1 MKLGIYHIDF
11 YYFLFII
18 FIKIAIFIFKIIIY
32 QNMAMVVK
40 DNNSK
45 RRCYDMRLYLVEWVV
60 LNPEAGREMKYIYNM
75 SKSQLIQACLYTEG
89 KLTKQEL
96 IDLINYVRG
105 FLKASKA
112 RLKEQKE
119 QETCSE
125 EPE

>member
-1 MKLGIYHIDF
+1 
-11 YYFLFII
+11 
-18 FIKIAIFIFKIIIY
+18 
-32 QNMAMVVK
+32 MAMVVK

-89 KLTKQEL
+89 KLSKQEL

-105 FLKASKA
+105 FLKAAKA

-119 QETCSE
+119 QEPCSE

>member
-1 MKLGIYHIDF
+1 MKLDIYRIDF

-75 SKSQLIQACLYTEG
+75 SEVKM
-89 KLTKQEL
+89 
-96 IDLINYVRG
+96 
-105 FLKASKA
+105 LKNQVFVLSC
-112 RLKEQKE
+112 RMNDVEVEVKERWFKRRF
-119 QETCSE
+119 E
-125 EPE
+125 EVVN